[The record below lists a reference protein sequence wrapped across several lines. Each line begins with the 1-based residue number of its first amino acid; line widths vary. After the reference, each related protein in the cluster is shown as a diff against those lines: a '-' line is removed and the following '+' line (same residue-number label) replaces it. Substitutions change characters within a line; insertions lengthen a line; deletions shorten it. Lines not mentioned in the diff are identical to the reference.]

1 MAVKVVT
8 DSTCHLEPQ
17 CLNELKVSQIPLYI
31 NFLHNSIPEPDL
43 TCEQVF
49 NMVQPDKPL
58 PTSSQPSPADFLKVY
73 EYLLAGGHQIITI
86 TLSSEVS
93 GTYTSAQQAR
103 DLALEAYPQA
113 QIAIVDSGT
122 SAAALGMLTTRTAH
136 LALEGLTLGELALQA
151 EKIKQLVHEYI
162 VPFSLEYLIRGGRL
176 KGAGALLGT
185 MLKIRPVLA
194 MEKGKVLVTDK
205 TRCFSNALKL
215 MLARIDHL
223 VIRGGLS
230 ELVVQHICNPQ
241 TAQELADLLKS
252 RYLIEVKVLPGR
264 PAIGLQMGPG
274 TVAIALCTQK

>member
-1 MAVKVVT
+1 MTVKVVT

-17 CLNELKVSQIPLYI
+17 RLADLKMSQIPLYI

-43 TCEQVF
+43 TFEQVF
-49 NMVQPDKPL
+49 DLVEPDKPL
-58 PTSSQPSPADFLKVY
+58 PTSSQPSPADFLKIY
-73 EYLLAGGHQIITI
+73 EDLLAGGHQIITI
-86 TLSSEVS
+86 TLASEVS
-93 GTYTSAQQAR
+93 GTYTSALQAH
-103 DLALEAYPQA
+103 DLAMEVFPQA
-113 QIAIVDSGT
+113 QIATIDSGT
-122 SAAALGMLTTRTAH
+122 SAAALGMLTTRTAQ
-136 LALEGLTLGELALQA
+136 LALEGLTLGDLVFQA
-151 EKIKQLVHEYI
+151 EKIKQLVHEFI

-194 MEKGKVLVTDK
+194 MEKGRVLVTDK

-223 VIRGGLS
+223 VVHGGLS

-241 TAQELADLLKS
+241 TAQELADLLKK
-252 RYLIEVKVLPGR
+252 RYLIEVKILPGR

-274 TVAIALCTQK
+274 TVAIALCTEK